1 MKDSFLPFFRLV
13 LVSAILVLFISSCR
27 TQKSLPYNYLENV
40 ADTSIQNTVKIPE
53 LTIQKGDLLSI
64 QIYSAT
70 THPETDALYNLPN
83 FGGIS
88 PSGSSGGTGSAV
100 ISGFLVDA
108 NGNIEYPRIGTI
120 HVEGLKKSD
129 LADLIK
135 KRINQPEPQLE
146 NPTVIVRFL
155 NYKITVLG
163 EVQKPGSYNIPG
175 ERVTVLEALGLAGD
189 IAVYG
194 KRNTVKI
201 IREVNGNREIGT
213 IDLTSKDFFESPYY
227 NLLQNDIV
235 IVEAKRAKVRQAD
248 TQEVSQRISLAL
260 GIITSIALIY
270 NVFK

>member
-1 MKDSFLPFFRLV
+1 MKDSSLRFFCLIS
-13 LVSAILVLFISSCR
+13 VSVILVLFISSCR
-27 TQKSLPYNYLENV
+27 TQKSVPNNYLENV
-40 ADTSIQNTVKIPE
+40 ADTSGKNTVKIPE
-53 LTIQKGDLLSI
+53 LVIQKNDLLSI

-70 THPETDALYNLPN
+70 TNPETDVPYNLPN
-83 FGGIS
+83 FGGV
-88 PSGSSGGTGSAV
+88 SSGGSLGATV
-100 ISGFLVDA
+100 ITGFLVDA

-120 HVEGLKKSD
+120 HVEGLTKSE

-135 KRINQPEPQLE
+135 KRINQPEQQLE

-163 EVQKPGSYNIPG
+163 EVMRPGSYSIPA

-189 IAVYG
+189 IGVYG
-194 KRNTVKI
+194 KRNTVKVV
-201 IREVNGNREIGT
+201 REINGNREIGT
-213 IDLTSKDFFESPYY
+213 IDLTSKDLFESPYY
-227 NLLQNDIV
+227 NLFQNDIV
-235 IVEAKRAKVRQAD
+235 IVEAKRSKARQAD

>member
-1 MKDSFLPFFRLV
+1 MKDSCLRFFRLIV
-13 LVSAILVLFISSCR
+13 VSFILVQSISSCR
-27 TQKSLPYNYLENV
+27 TQKSLPNNYLENV
-40 ADTSIQNTVKIPE
+40 ADTSEKNTVKIPD

-64 QIYSAT
+64 QIYSASLKA
-70 THPETDALYNLPN
+70 ETDAPYNLPN
-83 FGGIS
+83 FGGVA
-88 PSGSSGGTGSAV
+88 PGSSSGAAV
-100 ISGFLVDA
+100 IAGFLVDA

-120 HVEGLKKSD
+120 HVEGLTKSE

-135 KRINQPEPQLE
+135 KRINQPEQQLE
-146 NPTVIVRFL
+146 NPTVVVRFL

-163 EVQKPGSYNIPG
+163 EVMRPGSFSIPA

-194 KRNTVKI
+194 KRNTVKV
-201 IREVNGNREIGT
+201 IREINGNREIGT
-213 IDLTSKDFFESPYY
+213 IDLTSKDLFESPYY

-235 IVEAKRAKVRQAD
+235 IVEAKRSKARQAD